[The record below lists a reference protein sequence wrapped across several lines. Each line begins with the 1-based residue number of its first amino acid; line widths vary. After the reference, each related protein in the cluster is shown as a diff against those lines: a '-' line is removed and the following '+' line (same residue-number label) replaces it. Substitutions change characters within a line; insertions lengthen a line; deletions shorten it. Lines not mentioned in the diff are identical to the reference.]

1 MGKIDRLL
9 QLSRTVRYL
18 KPIQIIYQV
27 KNRLS
32 GPGNLRSY
40 TSDNF
45 VAYPLQFSE
54 YPERAVELTD
64 SSTFTFLNLTKTFK
78 PEIDWNFMEYGKL
91 WNYNLQYFNFLHQ
104 PGLSDDYKLELLRD
118 IYAKLDAGKLVLEPY
133 PVSLRSMNVIRFLS
147 GRINAEKNYGDIC
160 KFLFAEL
167 TYLHSHYEF
176 HILGNHLLEN
186 AFCMMMGSCFFEQKE
201 WRTRAQK
208 LMTNQLSE
216 QILSDGAHFERSPM
230 YHQIILFR
238 VLEAA
243 EYFEPRS
250 DKLREL
256 FVSTAQKM
264 LSWLREI
271 TFTNGDIPHMNDSSP
286 GIAFTTKQL
295 LEFAKNS
302 GIEVQVNNFN
312 LGESGY
318 RKLANENAELVF
330 DVEGIEPEYQPGHA
344 HADHLSFVLYVRS
357 KPFIVDPGIST
368 YNIGARRQWER
379 SSIAHNSVTVDGENV
394 SEVWGGFRV
403 GRRPN
408 VSILEDH
415 SHSVQARVVYNTNSG
430 RRQQIRRIN
439 LQENKYLITD
449 TINAKSAEAR
459 FHFHPDILITNS
471 GETWVCSN
479 GAKLIFDHFTSVNI
493 EDYQFNEGY
502 NLMRTAKVI
511 VITFDDYCTSE
522 ITIDQ

>member
-1 MGKIDRLL
+1 MGKIDRFLL
-9 QLSRTVRYL
+9 LLRTIRYL

-32 GPGNLRSY
+32 SPGNLRGY
-40 TSDNF
+40 TSDD
-45 VAYPLQFSE
+45 VIVHPLQFSD
-54 YPERAVELTD
+54 YPSRLIEITG
-64 SSTFTFLNLTKTFK
+64 SNTFTFLNLTKSFGHDV
-78 PEIDWNFMEYGKL
+78 DWNFMDYGKL

-104 PGLSDDYKLELLRD
+104 PGLSNDRKIGLLRQV
-118 IYAKLDAGKLVLEPY
+118 YANLETGRLALEPY

-147 GRINAEKNYGDIC
+147 GCINPQRDYPDIC

-167 TYLHSHYEF
+167 TYLHTHYEF

-201 WRTRAQK
+201 WRNRAQQI
-208 LMTNQLSE
+208 MTNQLSE

-243 EYFEPRS
+243 EYLKPRS

-286 GIAFTTKQL
+286 GVAFTTAQL

-302 GIEVQVNNFN
+302 GIEVQVDNFN

-318 RKLANENAELVF
+318 RKLANENAELVV
-330 DVEGIEPEYQPGHA
+330 DVYGIEPEYQPGHA

-368 YNIGARRQWER
+368 YNIGERRQWER
-379 SSIAHNSVTVDGENV
+379 SSIAHNSVTVDEENV

-403 GRRPN
+403 GRRPK

-415 SHSVQARVVYNTNSG
+415 LHSVQAKEVYDTHSG
-430 RRQQIRRIN
+430 RRQHIRKII
-439 LQENKYLITD
+439 LQKKKYLITD
-449 TINAKSAEAR
+449 TINAKSAKAR
-459 FHFHPDILITNS
+459 FHLHPDILITNS
-471 GETWVCSN
+471 GKTCVCSN
-479 GAKLIFDHFTSVNI
+479 GAKIIFDHVTSMDI
-493 EDYQFNEGY
+493 ESYQFNEGY

-511 VITFDDYCTSE
+511 VITFDEYCTSE
-522 ITIDQ
+522 IIIDQ